1 MFAGSTNSV
10 IAPPVVLRPMWAVAL
25 LSCLVNHS
33 APSEP
38 EVIPYGPLFAVGVG
52 YSVIAPPVVIRP
64 ILLAACS
71 VNHYA
76 SSGPAVISPLLK
88 SLFYRPGST
97 VTATT
102 RMANPS
108 GEAATRMIA
117 TAGPVSTNK
126 R

>member
-1 MFAGSTNSV
+1 MIV
-10 IAPPVVLRPMWAVAL
+10 PQQHIAFRPSMDVAVFLLELMREQELQKRAAARRRRSGVETLDPLIKRRFRTCPAWAMKNGLYTPRDRGL
-25 LSCLVNHS
+25 LSN
-33 APSEP
+33 
-38 EVIPYGPLFAVGVG
+38 
-52 YSVIAPPVVIRP
+52 
-64 ILLAACS
+64 
-71 VNHYA
+71 
-76 SSGPAVISPLLK
+76 SPLLK